1 MMTFT
6 ELFEGRTETTG
17 VKRSAR
23 IPYLVETLVGDVEE
37 SLILLQAAATLPAEY
52 DGLLRTS
59 IDIDERINEKH
70 WRIVA
75 AYDEYESTYRF
86 DTGGGTQHITNS
98 ITTRNRYAEIGVT
111 PPDFKGAIAY
121 DGQNVNGVDIIVPV
135 YNFSETHY
143 FNDAQ
148 VTPAYKATLFR
159 ITGTVNNDPF
169 RGFSPGEVLFLGAS
183 GSKRGSDLWELQFRF
198 ASLPNL
204 ENFTV
209 GDITVSEKK
218 GWDYL
223 WVLYADDEDTAAKK
237 LIKKPLAVYIEQV
250 YPEKSFADLGL
261 G

>member
-1 MMTFT
+1 MMTFA
-6 ELFEGRTETTG
+6 ELFEGRTETSG
-17 VKRSAR
+17 VRRSAR
-23 IPYLVETLVGDVEE
+23 IPYLVESWIGDLEE
-37 SLILLQAAATLPAEY
+37 SLILLQAAATLPTEY

-70 WRIVA
+70 WRIIA
-75 AYDEYESTYRF
+75 AYDEYESTYSF

-98 ITTRNRYAEIGVT
+98 ITTRNRYAASGT
-111 PPDFKGAIAY
+111 PPDLKGAIAY

-143 FNDAQ
+143 FNDTQ

-183 GSKRGSDLWELQFRF
+183 GCKRGTDLWELQFRF
-198 ASLPNL
+198 ASLPNQ

-209 GDITVSEKK
+209 GDITVTTKK
-218 GWDYL
+218 GWDYM
-223 WVLYADDEDTAAKK
+223 WVLYDNAEDSTAKK
-237 LIKKPLAVYIEQV
+237 LVKRPKAVYIEQV